1 MRYRPGAFPCKR
13 CGHRRDMHE
22 DFNGVWKCRA
32 CDYIAY
38 RFPCSTARLMD
49 ENVLTGLSFDV
60 DEKFE
65 L

>member
-1 MRYRPGAFPCKR
+1 
-13 CGHRRDMHE
+13 MHE